1 MGGHGPGL
9 LGLLWMVR
17 GPGGDGPMA
26 GRSSP
31 CPWVWGAGWV
41 SYLSSHSEDSS
52 DPEIQRGE
60 KQSCMRGLGKH
71 PQLWGLSSNSLRP
84 PPRGSGGPSGF
95 QAHSLKTITVQQG
108 EATRAGDL
116 DIPT

>member
-41 SYLSSHSEDSS
+41 SYLSSQSEDSS